1 MTGDHLVFVS
11 VAAVLIISALNTIVL
26 KRQHGWREGEQFW
39 FFGLIAL
46 STSYVGFGISIWLG
60 RPALT
65 IANLGLLLAYLAMSL
80 QLRYWRSGKT
90 NVSIWLVVVVIAYT
104 VLLETF
110 RQYLHYTARL
120 YLIHSVMT
128 VITAYLF
135 WSVIQYY
142 RTNQSKQLILLAT
155 TFAVELVCASSR
167 LVLALIKPE
176 ATNAPVTLYEEPVE
190 MIVIRWVWILANAM
204 SYLTV
209 MSYELEKT
217 LNKNETL
224 KVLIQEKNLLLNALS
239 RINQSNNSA
248 AIGRSLSHE
257 LRQPL
262 TTLLLASKNLQ
273 MQLKSNDLSDLSI
286 QVDFLCRES
295 ERSANLINQLETLFT
310 RPRATTAS
318 ANLAITLDNAIK
330 TLRPR
335 LTAENVSLTLQGD
348 TDSIVVG
355 ELIQLETIF
364 INLISNS
371 INALEEKTPPR
382 KIEIHVSTTDKHCVI
397 ELSDNG
403 PGIELS
409 MLPNLWQLYATGDKQ
424 GTGIGLWLSQQI
436 AQSNGGHIEA
446 GNNANVGAWF
456 RVSLPIK
463 NETKSVST

>member
-1 MTGDHLVFVS
+1 MTGDHLVFLS
-11 VAAVLIISALNTIVL
+11 VATVLIVSAINTVVL
-26 KRQHGWREGEQFW
+26 KRQHGWREGEVFW

-46 STSYVGFGISIWLG
+46 SISYVGFGSSVWLG

-65 IANLGLLLAYLAMSL
+65 IANLGLILAYLAMSL

-90 NVSIWLVVVVIAYT
+90 NVSMWLVVMVIVYT

-110 RQYLHYTARL
+110 RQYLNYTARL

-135 WSVIQYY
+135 WSTIQYY
-142 RTNQSKQLILLAT
+142 RSTQSKQLILLAV
-155 TFAVELVCASSR
+155 TFAVEFLCASSR
-167 LVLALIKPE
+167 LFLALIQPE
-176 ATNAPVTLYEEPVE
+176 ATDAPVTLYEEPVE
-190 MIVIRWVWILANAM
+190 MVVIRWVWLVANAM

-209 MSYELEKT
+209 MSFELEKT

-239 RINQSNNSA
+239 RINRSNNSA

-273 MQLKSNDLSDLSI
+273 MQLKSNDLSDLSM
-286 QVDFLCRES
+286 QVDFLCREI

-310 RPRATTAS
+310 RPRATTS
-318 ANLAITLDNAIK
+318 SVNLAITLDNAIK
-330 TLRPR
+330 TVSPR

-348 TDSIVVG
+348 TDSIVAG
-355 ELIQLETIF
+355 ESIQLETIL

-371 INALEEKTPPR
+371 INALEVKTPPR
-382 KIEIHVSTTDKHCVI
+382 KIEINVSKIDNYCVI
-397 ELSDNG
+397 EVSDNG
-403 PGIELS
+403 PGIAPS
-409 MLPNLWQLYATGDKQ
+409 MMPNLWQLYATCDKN
-424 GTGIGLWLSQQI
+424 GSGIGLWLSQQL

-456 RVSLPIK
+456 RVNLPMK
-463 NETKSVST
+463 NEPKSIST